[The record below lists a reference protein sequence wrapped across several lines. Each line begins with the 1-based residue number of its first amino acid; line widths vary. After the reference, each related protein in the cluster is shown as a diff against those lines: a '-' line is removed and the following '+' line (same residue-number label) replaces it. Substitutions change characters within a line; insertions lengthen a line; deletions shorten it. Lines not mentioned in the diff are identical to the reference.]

1 MVQLNKIFYP
11 KSIALIG
18 ASDRPESVGRTL
30 SENLSTYK
38 GNVYLINP
46 RLSGCKLFRRDI
58 YKSILTIPEIVDL
71 CIIAVPT
78 KIIIPVIL
86 EVVKSKCKNI
96 IMVTS
101 GFNEIGKDKLTKELM
116 DIIEK
121 NNINLVGPNCL
132 GLLNQDNDLNA
143 TFNSKD
149 KLILPLKGNV
159 SIISQSGALGV
170 ALLDLAGYEHLNIN
184 KFVSYGNALNIDE
197 SDLLEFL
204 ETDND
209 TDIILVYIEGIR
221 NSKKFIQT
229 LNKTSKKKKV
239 IILKGGVSDV
249 GNQAAISHT
258 AAIAGTK
265 EVFEAVVHESGAYL
279 VKSITEM
286 FNLAKIF
293 ATNKNKTIKNIQV
306 ITNGGGL
313 GVLVSDQLGLNN
325 IPLAVLSKE
334 STLKLKKR
342 VPEYA
347 VIKNPID
354 LTGDATTDRF
364 IDTINVCISDK
375 NIDSIVL
382 LFLFQLP
389 SLTTDIIK
397 KLEIVK
403 NTTSKPIFV
412 ISVGG
417 NLTKKFII
425 ELENRNIVCFRDPK
439 DFSENLKYLVNVH

>member
-1 MVQLNKIFYP
+1 MVQLNKIFNP

-18 ASDRPESVGRTL
+18 ASDKPESVGRTL
-30 SENLSTYK
+30 SENLSTYT

-58 YKSILTIPEIVDL
+58 YKSILALPEVVDL

-78 KIIIPVIL
+78 KVIISVVHD
-86 EVVKSKCKNI
+86 VVKSKCKNI

-101 GFNEIGKDKLTKELM
+101 GFNEVGKDKLTKELI

-121 NNINLVGPNCL
+121 NNINLIGPNCL

-143 TFNSKD
+143 TFNSKH
-149 KLILPLKGNV
+149 KLVLPAKGNV
-159 SIISQSGALGV
+159 SIISQSGALGI
-170 ALLDLAGYEHLNIN
+170 ALLDLAGYEDLKIN

-197 SDLLEFL
+197 SDLLDFL
-204 ETDND
+204 ETDKE
-209 TDIILVYIEGIR
+209 TDVILAYIEGIK
-221 NSKKFIQT
+221 NGKKFIQS
-229 LNKTSKKKKV
+229 LNRVSSKKKV
-239 IILKGGVSDV
+239 IILKGGISDI
-249 GNQAAISHT
+249 GNQAAMSHT

-265 EVFEAVVHESGAYL
+265 EVFDTVVSESGAYM
-279 VKSITEM
+279 VRSITEM
-286 FNLAKIF
+286 FNLAKIL
-293 ATNKNKTIKNIQV
+293 AANKNKTIKNVQV

-313 GVLVSDQLGLNN
+313 GVLVSDQLDLNH
-325 IPLAVLSKE
+325 IPLAVISKE
-334 STLKLKKR
+334 STFKLKKM

-347 VIKNPID
+347 VIRNPID

-364 IDTINVCISDK
+364 IETIKVCLNDK
-375 NIDSIVL
+375 GVDSIVL

-389 SLTTDIIK
+389 SLTIDIIK

-412 ISVGG
+412 VSVGG
-417 NLTKKFII
+417 SLTKEFLV
-425 ELENRNIVCFRDPK
+425 ELENIGIICFRDPK
-439 DFSENLKYLVNVH
+439 DFSENLKYLL